1 MPTWTAV
8 RSAVEDLVGSYN
20 RTTNGQ
26 RFPATV
32 RSQAGDR
39 AVIIS
44 CVKGLATDAFNN
56 VTIAIKVSALEGEY
70 YEILVV
76 TETWLSRQGH
86 ELLQEST
93 STDKFI
99 FDGDIETQQVW
110 LVSSS
115 DRRLSAFQCAE
126 LFLVAALS

>member
-1 MPTWTAV
+1 
-8 RSAVEDLVGSYN
+8 
-20 RTTNGQ
+20 
-26 RFPATV
+26 
-32 RSQAGDR
+32 
-39 AVIIS
+39 
-44 CVKGLATDAFNN
+44 
-56 VTIAIKVSALEGEY
+56 VTIAIKISAHEGEY